1 MLCRKMRSLPS
12 PKLSSMQHIAVCR
25 QGRNLM
31 LIDGGNLIMEFHYKF
46 RKHSFEDAKGFK
58 SEKSGSNYS
67 EKCGYTTNQIANHCK

>member
-1 MLCRKMRSLPS
+1 
-12 PKLSSMQHIAVCR
+12 
-25 QGRNLM
+25 M
-31 LIDGGNLIMEFHYKF
+31 LIDGGNLIVEFHYKF